1 MVAAGRP
8 SPPRSLPG
16 AAAPVGERLRLV
28 RLDDAA
34 ADFAGLGEQ
43 LLQLVAL
50 APADGPLQVAQVLAE
65 ALQHLQHRLAVVQED
80 VAPHDRVGAGDTGE
94 VPEAAGRDRKSTRL
108 NSSH

>member
-34 ADFAGLGEQ
+34 AEFAGLGEQ

-65 ALQHLQHRLAVVQED
+65 ALPHLQHRLAVLQED
-80 VAPHDRVGAGDTGE
+80 VAPHDRE
-94 VPEAAGRDRKSTRL
+94 IGRASVRRRVCQSVTI
-108 NSSH
+108 SVVAVE